1 MVKDNR
7 NPLSSDRNIL
17 SIILV
22 GIVLILIAFWPTFNA
37 GFVNWD
43 DNLYVYENA
52 TVQSL
57 SNLGKIISEPVAGNY
72 HPLTMITLAVD
83 YAISGGK
90 A

>member
-1 MVKDNR
+1 MVRENR

-52 TVQSL
+52 TV
-57 SNLGKIISEPVAGNY
+57 
-72 HPLTMITLAVD
+72 
-83 YAISGGK
+83 
-90 A
+90 